1 MLLDYNPAT
10 SAFILNVPR
19 PTTEIKMLVED
30 FGLDFS
36 TSATTTNNA
45 VLFTKEPY
53 CAASFFEYGTPAA
66 KGQLQA
72 LITQV
77 EASRAL
83 DNRGHFRVPAD
94 KELWGFQKASLAYAL
109 ARTHCLV
116 GDQPGLGKTPI
127 AVAYANE
134 IGARRAL
141 VICPASIRYQW
152 AKVIREWS
160 TLPWP
165 FHIHLI
171 RKGKDGT
178 HPNAAWTI
186 CSYDLAASEPIGKGL
201 AKGDYDVII
210 LDEAHY
216 LKTYDARRTRAIF
229 GGGEE
234 RTFSP
239 HASRGRHIL
248 ALTGTPL
255 PNRPREAYT
264 LARNLCWDAIDWMSE
279 QSFRDRFNPS
289 KRGERYDQETG
300 RKIIFTDE
308 RTGRHSELQNRLR
321 ANFMVRH
328 LKREVMPQLKLPVFD
343 LIQLEE
349 TGPVKQ
355 ALAAE
360 RLLDLDPEAL
370 QGKDISAFG
379 EIATVRRMMGLA
391 LAPQIAD
398 YIDMLVD
405 GGEEKLV
412 VFAWHTE
419 VLDILEKA
427 WLKHNVL
434 RVDGSTSP
442 KRKQHYVELFQQSP
456 RHQIILGNTLSL
468 GTGTDGLQKVSSHG
482 FLAEPDWTPGNN
494 EQAFDRLDRGGQTRQ
509 VQCDIFVA
517 PGSFAERILAQ
528 ALRKYA
534 TTNKVLDA
542 RPKMWDTGN

>member
-1 MLLDYNPAT
+1 MILDYNPAT

-19 PTTEIKMLVED
+19 PTLNIKMLVED
-30 FGLDFS
+30 YGLDFS
-36 TSATTTNNA
+36 TSATTAANA

-53 CAASFFEYGTPAA
+53 CAASFFEHGTPVA
-66 KGQLQA
+66 KAQLQA
-72 LITQV
+72 LVIQI

-83 DNRGHFRVPAD
+83 DNAGHFRVPAD
-94 KELWGFQKASLAYAL
+94 KELWGFQKASLSYAL
-109 ARTHCLV
+109 ARQHCLI

-134 IGARRAL
+134 IGAKRAL
-141 VICPASIRYQW
+141 VICPASIRHQW
-152 AKVIREWS
+152 AKVVRAWS

-165 FHIHLI
+165 YHIHII
-171 RKGKDGT
+171 RKGHDGT
-178 HPNAAWTI
+178 HPDAAWTI

-201 AKGDYDVII
+201 AKGDYDVLI

-229 GGGEE
+229 GGGEKI
-234 RTFSP
+234 TFDP
-239 HASRGRHIL
+239 LCSRGYHVL

-264 LARNLCWDAIDWMSE
+264 LARNLCWDAIDWASE
-279 QSFRDRFNPS
+279 QTFRDRFNPS
-289 KRGERYDQETG
+289 KRGERFDQETG
-300 RKIIFTDE
+300 RRVIFTDE

-321 ANFMVRH
+321 VNFMARH
-328 LKREVMPQLKLPVFD
+328 LKREVMTQLKMPVFD

-360 RLLDLDPEAL
+360 RLLDIDPETF
-370 QGKDISAFG
+370 QGKDVAAFG
-379 EIATVRRMMGLA
+379 EVATVRRMMGLA
-391 LAPQIAD
+391 LAPQVAA
-398 YIDMLVD
+398 YIDMTID

-427 WLKHNVL
+427 WQKHGVL
-434 RVDGSTSP
+434 RVDGSTSS
-442 KRKQHYVELFQQSP
+442 KRKQHYVELFQSSP
-456 RHQIILGNTLSL
+456 RHQVILGNTLSL
-468 GTGTDGLQKVSSHG
+468 GTGTDGLQTVSSHA

-517 PGSFAERILAQ
+517 SGSFAERILAQ
-528 ALRKYA
+528 ALRKSHVVDK
-534 TTNKVLDA
+534 TLD
-542 RPKMWDTGN
+542 RQFGK